1 MPADAPL
8 PATPATPAAPADKR
22 SWWIPSMLGITVGL
36 VLLATTFNIHIKADD
51 VWWHLKVGEVIVTQQ
66 EIPDRNLFSFTAPAE
81 PWLAHEWLSEVVFY
95 LVHRGLG
102 DIGLIFLGIVLNAL
116 ACGLVYRLCV
126 RYSGSPFLS
135 SAITLLAA
143 LMLLGNFSL
152 RPYLFGN
159 LFFIATLHAL
169 EEPAAGGRLRPAL
182 IFLIFGT
189 WANFHGSFILGL
201 ALIAIYAAASLARH
215 LQGPPRPY
223 KDLRGFGLDFLVA
236 LTACVFTPHHVF
248 GLIFPFTY
256 LQNALSGKA
265 TFLTNIS
272 EWQSAGFDTPLGS
285 MIIYYLMFC
294 LFAIFGSGLVPSPVH
309 VGLLVAFG
317 FFAFATIRNIPLL
330 GIVATPVLARHLPR
344 ALSNAW
350 KLLARVEPLQKALER
365 VHRSSVSL
373 DRRAH
378 WLPVPLLWA
387 IFMALSVALPA
398 RSLLSFENLTKVRA
412 LQDLSPAFYPEG
424 LLEHLAANGQ
434 GRRVFNY
441 FNWGGAFIHRLYPG
455 IRVFIDQRND
465 CYPMT
470 VFEDYF
476 AVHELGPD
484 WRTVLDRWRIDAVAY
499 PPDSALA
506 KMLEQD
512 SSWRIEYRDAQAVL
526 FVRATPAPAP
536 AQDAPPVSD
545 SPDTPRPSSREPD

>member
-1 MPADAPL
+1 
-8 PATPATPAAPADKR
+8 
-22 SWWIPSMLGITVGL
+22 MLGITVGL
-36 VLLATTFNIHIKADD
+36 VLLATTFNIPIKADD
-51 VWWHLKVGEVIVTQQ
+51 VWWHLKVGEFIVQQ
-66 EIPDRNLFSFTAPAE
+66 HEIPDRNLFSFTAAQE

-95 LVHRGLG
+95 LVYRGLG
-102 DIGLIFLGIVLNAL
+102 AIGLILLGVALNAL

-135 SAITLLAA
+135 SLITLLCA
-143 LMLLGNFSL
+143 LLLLGNFSL

-223 KDLRGFGLDFLVA
+223 ADLRGFGLDFLVA

-248 GLIFPFTY
+248 GLIFPLTY

-285 MIIYYLMFC
+285 LITYYLMFC
-294 LFAIFGSGLVPSPVH
+294 LFAIFGSGTVPSPVH

-317 FFAFATIRNIPLL
+317 FFAFTTIRNIPLL
-330 GIVATPVLARHLPR
+330 GIAATPVLARHLPR

-350 KLLARVEPLQKALER
+350 KLLARVEPLRRAMEGL
-365 VHRSSVSL
+365 HRSSVDL

-378 WLPVPLLWA
+378 WLPVPLLFA
-387 IFMALSVALPA
+387 AFMAVAAALPA
-398 RSLLSFENLTKVRA
+398 RSPLSFQSLTGVRSLA
-412 LQDLSPAFYPEG
+412 DLSPSFYPQG
-424 LLEHLAANGQ
+424 LLEYLAENGQ

-441 FNWGGAFIHRLYPG
+441 FNWGGAFIHRLYPNLK
-455 IRVFIDQRND
+455 VFIDQRND

-499 PPDSALA
+499 PPTSALS
-506 KMLEQD
+506 KTLEQD
-512 SSWRIEYRDAQAVL
+512 PAWRVEYRDSQAVL
-526 FVRATPAPAP
+526 FARAAPGERNAP
-536 AQDAPPVSD
+536 VTAL
-545 SPDTPRPSSREPD
+545 PDTARPSSPDSD